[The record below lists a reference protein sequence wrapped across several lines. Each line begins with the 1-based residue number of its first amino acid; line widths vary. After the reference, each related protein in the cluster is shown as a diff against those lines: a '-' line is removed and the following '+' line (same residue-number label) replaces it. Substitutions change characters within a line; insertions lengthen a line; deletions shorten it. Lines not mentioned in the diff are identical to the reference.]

1 MIKSIKSL
9 KQLNFKVLFFGNEE
23 RKGLLK
29 GGLLYLILIFV
40 GFVYLYPFLFMIAK
54 SFMSI
59 EDLLDPKITWIPGGI
74 TLENYA
80 EAINLLKYFDAFVNT
95 LITSVIPAIFQ
106 TVSCAVIA
114 FGLSRFKMKL
124 KPLWL
129 ILIVISFIIPTHVLT
144 VPRYMLYDTY
154 GMVDTVLPAYIPA
167 LFGQGLKSSIFILVF
182 FQGFN
187 SMPMSI
193 EEAADIDGC
202 GKYKFFTAVALPNAK
217 SPIVLTFLFSL
228 VWYWNELEQFNLFF
242 GSKITT
248 LTMALDRFSS
258 TFYWTYTFNGSSEQ
272 FTSGLSMAGTALLL
286 LPIVILFICLQ
297 KQFVTSIE
305 NSGITGE

>member
-1 MIKSIKSL
+1 MKDPIKSL
-9 KQLNFKVLFFGNEE
+9 KQLNFKVLLFGNEE

-29 GGLLYLILIFV
+29 GGFLYLILIFV
-40 GFVYLYPFLFMIAK
+40 GFVYLYPFLFMIVK
-54 SFMSI
+54 SFMSV
-59 EDLLDPKITWIPGGI
+59 EDLLDPKITWIPGSI
-74 TLENYA
+74 TFENYA
-80 EAINLLKYFDAFVNT
+80 EAINLLKYFEAFVNT
-95 LITSVIPAIFQ
+95 LITSIIPAVFQ
-106 TVSCAVIA
+106 TASCAVIA

-144 VPRYMLYDTY
+144 VPRYVLYDTY
-154 GMVDTVLPAYIPA
+154 GMIDTILPAFVPA

-187 SMPMSI
+187 SMPKSI

-202 GKYKFFTAVALPNAK
+202 GKYKFFSAVALPNAK

-248 LTMALDRFSS
+248 LTMSLDRFAS
-258 TFYWTYTFNGSSEQ
+258 TFYWTYTHYGSSEQ

-286 LPIVILFICLQ
+286 LPIVILFVCLQ

>member
-29 GGLLYLILIFV
+29 GGLLYLILIYV

-59 EDLLDPKITWIPGGI
+59 EDLLDPKITWIPSGI

>member
-1 MIKSIKSL
+1 MKNQIKSL
-9 KQLNFKVLFFGNEE
+9 KQFNFKVLFFGNEE

-29 GGLLYLILIFV
+29 GGFLYLILIFV
-40 GFVYLYPFLFMIAK
+40 GFVYLYPFLFMIVK

-59 EDLLDPKITWIPGGI
+59 EDLLDPKISWIPSGI
-74 TLENYA
+74 TFENYT
-80 EAINLLKYFDAFVNT
+80 ESINLLNYFEAFANT
-95 LITSVIPAIFQ
+95 LITSIVPAVFQ
-106 TVSCAVIA
+106 TASCAVIA

-129 ILIVISFIIPTHVLT
+129 ILIVISFIVPTHVLT
-144 VPRYMLYDTY
+144 VPRYVLYDTY
-154 GMVDTVLPAYIPA
+154 GMIDTVLPAFLPA

-187 SMPMSI
+187 SMPLSI

-258 TFYWTYTFNGSSEQ
+258 TFYWTYTHYGSDEQ

-286 LPIVILFICLQ
+286 LPIVILFVCLQ

>member
-1 MIKSIKSL
+1 MKNPIKSL
-9 KQLNFKVLFFGNEE
+9 KTFNFKVLLFGNEE

-29 GGLLYLILIFV
+29 GGFLYLILIFV
-40 GFVYLYPFLFMIAK
+40 GFVYLYPFLFMIVK
-54 SFMSI
+54 SFMSV
-59 EDLLDPKITWIPGGI
+59 EDLLDPKITWIPGSI
-74 TLENYA
+74 TFENYA
-80 EAINLLKYFDAFVNT
+80 EAINLLDYFDAFVNT

-144 VPRYMLYDTY
+144 VPRYVLYDTY
-154 GMVDTVLPAYIPA
+154 GMIDTILPAVAPA
-167 LFGQGLKSSIFILVF
+167 LLGQGLKSSIFILVF

-187 SMPMSI
+187 SMPLSI

-202 GKYKFFTAVALPNAK
+202 GKYKFFTAVAIPNAK

-242 GSKITT
+242 GSKIKT

-258 TFYWTYTFNGSSEQ
+258 TFYWTYTYYGSSEQ

-286 LPIVILFICLQ
+286 LPIVILFVCLQ